1 MKKIAAIVGLLI
13 LICLKINAQDC
24 VGANKQEKLVLKL
37 VNSLP
42 EVVKENKY
50 RKSAHFTIF
59 LRAYIQNTPTKT
71 DKHYY
76 VTISEEK
83 GERLFTYDW
92 YKVDSRTYFISYYDV
107 INDKTM
113 SLREWRAQR
122 DHQSKKK
129 SVS

>member
-1 MKKIAAIVGLLI
+1 MKKNGTIIGLLI
-13 LICLKINAQDC
+13 LICFKINAQGC
-24 VGANKQEKLVLKL
+24 VGTNNQEREVLKL

-50 RKSAHFTIF
+50 RKRAHSPIF

-71 DKHYY
+71 DRHYY

-83 GERLFTYDW
+83 EGRLFTYDW
-92 YKVDSRTYFISYYDV
+92 YKVDIRKHLISYYDV

-113 SLREWRAQR
+113 SLKEWRAQR
-122 DHQSKKK
+122 DHQSKK
-129 SVS
+129 